1 MPSEQFSAGRRGEH
15 MHLSMTCGR
24 KKKKKKKTQ
33 TLLTVLC
40 KPGLKEESAYLAV
53 WSVHMMPGS
62 LFTLDNH

>member
-1 MPSEQFSAGRRGEH
+1 MPSEQFSAGGHGGH
-15 MHLSMTCGR
+15 MHLSLTCGR
-24 KKKKKKKTQ
+24 KKKKKNQ

-40 KPGLKEESAYLAV
+40 EPGLKEESAYLAV